1 MKKSELTHGS
11 LFSGIGGP
19 EIAAEIMGWKNV
31 FHCEINPF
39 GRKILD
45 YWFPN
50 SKSYEDITKTDF
62 REWRGKINV
71 LTGGF
76 PCQPFSCAG
85 QRKGAEDD
93 RYLWP
98 EMLRAIREIQPDW
111 VVGENVAGILT
122 MVQPGSETLLGSE
135 ETLFGEDNR
144 KRTLHRQEYVV
155 ETVCN
160 DLEREG
166 YSVQPVV
173 IPACAV
179 GAPHRRDRVFFIAHR
194 ADAGSEGMQREWE
207 NNILSGRTAPDT
219 DGERCNNRS
228 DNWKERPICY
238 DQKRYSEENQSE
250 WTERKRRTCENGSAA
265 SDSQCPGSGQ
275 IQQKIQSKKPNG
287 YRINSNGSK
296 RNVADSYKFNGDLPG
311 FHSGRISQFEA
322 SGLRIDPNTYCEF
335 PSQRMLQGEK
345 GRYKQKI
352 RTESLHSRS
361 NWENFPT
368 QSPVCR
374 GNDGLPFDVDNL
386 TIPFTKWRQESV
398 KGYGNAIVPQVILEI
413 FKAIEEI
420 EQLE

>member
-1 MKKSELTHGS
+1 MNSKLTHGS

-19 EIAAEIMGWKNV
+19 EIAAEMMGWKNV

-62 REWRGKINV
+62 TEWRGKINV

-85 QRKGAEDD
+85 QRKGADDD

-122 MVQPGSETLLGSE
+122 MVQPGSETPLGSE

-207 NNILSGRTAPDT
+207 NNILSGGTAPDT
-219 DGERCNNRS
+219 DSHRWRDG
-228 DNWKERPICY
+228 K
-238 DQKRYSEENQSE
+238 NQQV
-250 WTERKRRTCENGSAA
+250 TIAERKGTADIGTFREDGA
-265 SDSQCPGSGQ
+265 SSYSQCPGSGQ
-275 IQQKIQSKKPNG
+275 VQQEIQSEQ
-287 YRINSNGSK
+287 SNGHSFDSNGGEWDAPYSSSEGLSTLRFPTSIEK
-296 RNVADSYKFNGDLPG
+296 KKWENEDGCSVQPAGNV
-311 FHSGRISQFEA
+311 RRA
-322 SGLRIDPNTYCEF
+322 SFAERW
-335 PSQRMLQGEK
+335 K
-345 GRYKQKI
+345 
-352 RTESLHSRS
+352 
-361 NWENFPT
+361 NFPT
-368 QSPVCR
+368 QSPVCSR
-374 GNDGLPFDVDNL
+374 DDGISTRLDGIAFS
-386 TIPFTKWRQESV
+386 KWRQESI
-398 KGYGNAIVPQVILEI
+398 KAYGNAIVPQVMYEI
-413 FKAIEEI
+413 FLAIESI
-420 EQLE
+420 EKGK